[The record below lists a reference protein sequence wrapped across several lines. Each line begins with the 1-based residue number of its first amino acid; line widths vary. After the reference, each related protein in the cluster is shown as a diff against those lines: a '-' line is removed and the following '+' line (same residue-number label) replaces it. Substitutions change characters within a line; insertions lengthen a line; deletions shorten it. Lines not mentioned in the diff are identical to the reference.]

1 MYVIFSYDNQSD
13 IHQSAKFY
21 RFIDTLRAMGKLE
34 GSIVECIGAYKSEL
48 EKSFI
53 MLKSDF
59 LEHVIPSGYV
69 DNQES
74 FLLVPESN
82 KQPVSLW
89 FNQSDEIVTL
99 GKLVSYNGMPDC
111 DAWTFRPDL
120 NAYWSVE

>member
-34 GSIVECIGAYKSEL
+34 GSIVECIGAYKGQL
-48 EKSFI
+48 EKSFV

-59 LEHVIPSGYV
+59 LKHIIPSGYV
-69 DNQES
+69 SGQES
-74 FLLVPESN
+74 FLRVPEST

-89 FNQSDEIVTL
+89 FNQSGEIVTL
-99 GKLVSYNGMPDC
+99 GRLVSSNTMPNC
-111 DAWTFRPDL
+111 DAWTYRPDI
-120 NAYWSVE
+120 NTYWSV